1 MVARTRRRT
10 GQLQPKKPDQ
20 TSKTGAGLRTR
31 PDPRYG
37 NRPRA
42 TIELGV
48 EQTAIL
54 LGEEDLSTWDTEE
67 LRHGRRK
74 SERGRFEGRPPKVI
88 PRVVYLE
95 LVDRYLAE
103 AHLAILDQTMPAI
116 RRLAEMI
123 DGYRHDDEG
132 NRVMVEG
139 DDGKT
144 FPIPISVDK
153 GQLTAVQ
160 EVLVRVLG
168 KPETKVS
175 VRAEKK
181 GYERIERVE
190 IDRDLGTYDDEII
203 DTTAVEE

>member
-1 MVARTRRRT
+1 MPPRTKRRT

-20 TSKTGAGLRTR
+20 KSVTGAALRTR

-37 NRPRA
+37 GRPRA

-88 PRVVYLE
+88 PRAVYLE

-132 NRVMVEG
+132 NRLMVEN
-139 DDGKT
+139 DEGKA

-153 GQLTAVQ
+153 GQLAAVQ

-168 KPETKVS
+168 KPETRVS

-190 IDRDLGTYDDEII
+190 IQRDLGEYPDEII
-203 DTTAVEE
+203 DVDSTEE